1 MPPQGSCGR
10 RRALTLPYPG
20 AQARQGEVVALSR
33 EILAAQAALA
43 RSASQAEADGAAR
56 QLADKHEARDAAIVQ
71 LGRLEEVQALALRQP
86 GANERQARPAS
97 HEDWRASVV
106 RWPGGG
112 ERATALPGFLG
123 CVARIAPVGGGRRRW
138 ETQTAPQAS

>member
-1 MPPQGSCGR
+1 
-10 RRALTLPYPG
+10 
-20 AQARQGEVVALSR
+20 VVALSR

-86 GANERQARPAS
+86 GANERQARARAPPACPAAQP
-97 HEDWRASVV
+97 EPACL
-106 RWPGGG
+106 
-112 ERATALPGFLG
+112 AL
-123 CVARIAPVGGGRRRW
+123 
-138 ETQTAPQAS
+138 

>member
-86 GANERQARPAS
+86 GASERQARPAS
-97 HEDWRASVV
+97 PARPAGN
-106 RWPGGG
+106 PGPP
-112 ERATALPGFLG
+112 A
-123 CVARIAPVGGGRRRW
+123 W
-138 ETQTAPQAS
+138 